1 MKTVKFIIDGKEIE
15 TQEETTI
22 LEAAL
27 EAGIYIP
34 HLCHIPGYGLRSH
47 ASCRMCLVQVEGW
60 RKKKG
65 LVTSCTQPAA
75 EGMVVYTNTPDVVE
89 TRREVLEMIM
99 SEHPDRCFTCT
110 RDERCFLFNVCQR
123 DVVVTDRCLIC
134 AKNGRCEL
142 QVVVDFVGYPQQRFR
157 SAEETVFPII
167 RTNPFIERDWNKCIS
182 CGRCVRVCD
191 EIRGVGVLSFT
202 RRGDHMVVDTIFGD
216 NMEDTGCQFC
226 GQCVLVCPVGAL
238 MKRVNKYVGYPDHTA
253 STICSYCSC
262 GCNLQLEMLDGQII
276 SVMPVRNDEVNKDCL
291 CVKGHFGFDYV
302 QSEARLSGPFVRR
315 SGVLTSAN
323 WDEALDTVARRL
335 TAIKKKHGPEAIGIV
350 ASAECTNE
358 ENYLTQKLAR
368 AVIGTNNLDD
378 GGEPGHKATLKGL
391 TAAFGSAA
399 MTNPMADLEKAGCI
413 FVVGSDI
420 TQTHPIAA
428 LRIKWAVR
436 KGAKLVV
443 ANPREIELRRFAHFW
458 LPNKPGT
465 EVALVNGIMQVMIEQ
480 ELWDRSFVEERCEQF
495 EALAASLGQYTPERV
510 SEIAGVPQEDIVAA
524 ARLLAT
530 AGRDPEYRVPAV
542 FDSLVYEVGS
552 QGETDGLCIIYGSG
566 LTHHSNALDGV
577 QALANLALLTGC
589 LGREG
594 GGLYP
599 LAGQNN
605 VQGACDMG
613 ALPDHLP
620 GFQRLDDEAARH
632 RFETAWGVETLPEK
646 AGLTLLEMLKAAHEG
661 KIKAL
666 YVIGQNPLLLAP
678 DPDYVKECLEA
689 LDFLV
694 VQDFFLTE
702 TAQLADVVLAGV
714 SFAEKEGTF
723 TNAERRVQR
732 VRKVMEPIEE
742 AKPDWGIICELAEKM
757 QGEEKAVSF
766 SYNDPS
772 EVMSEINRLVPIYG
786 GITYEHLEQGGIQWP
801 CPAPDHPGTP
811 VLYRDGFDRGKGRF
825 VPVEYKALDD
835 QPDEEYPYYLN
846 VGSILFHH
854 HVGKMSLCSNSLVGI
869 SPECLLEI
877 NPQDAEKLGVTEGDV
892 VKVAS
897 RRGELT
903 IRAKVSDRSQPG
915 QVFTTFHYPDKAV
928 NRLLGRVSE
937 PGKEF
942 PELGTCAV
950 RLERVEE
957 PAVEE
962 PEKALAEQMSQ
973 AT

>member
-1 MKTVKFIIDGKEIE
+1 MKTVKFTIDGKEIE
-15 TQEETTI
+15 TPEGTTI

-27 EAGIYIP
+27 AAGIYIP

-75 EGMVVYTNTPDVVE
+75 EGMVVYTTTPDVVE

-110 RDERCFLFNVCQR
+110 RDEHCFLFNVCQR
-123 DVVVTDRCLIC
+123 DDVVTDRCLIC

-142 QVVVDFVGYPQQRFR
+142 QKVVNFVGYPQQRFR
-157 SAEETVFPII
+157 SAEEHVFPII

-191 EIRGVGVLSFT
+191 EIRGVGVLTFT
-202 RRGDHMVVDTIFGD
+202 RRGKHMVVDTIFGD
-216 NMEDTGCQFC
+216 SMEDTGCQFC
-226 GQCVLVCPVGAL
+226 GQCVLVCPTGSL
-238 MKRVNKYVGYPDHTA
+238 MKRVNKYVGYPDYSV

-276 SVMPVRNDEVNKDCL
+276 SVTPHRNDEVNKDCL

-302 QSEARLSGPFVRR
+302 QAEARLSGPFVKR
-315 SGVLTSAN
+315 SGVLTRTT

-335 TAIKKKHGPEAIGIV
+335 TEIKDKYGPQAIGIV
-350 ASAECTNE
+350 ASAEGTNE

-368 AVIGTNNLDD
+368 AVIGTNNIDD
-378 GGEPGHKATLKGL
+378 GGNPGHKATLKGL
-391 TAAFGSAA
+391 TAALGFAA
-399 MTNPMADLEKAGCI
+399 MTNPMADIEKAGCI
-413 FVVGSDI
+413 FVIGSDI

-436 KGAKLVV
+436 KGAKLIV
-443 ANPREIELRRFAHFW
+443 ANPREIELCRFAHLW
-458 LPNKPGT
+458 LPVKPGT
-465 EVALVNGIMQVMIEQ
+465 EVALLNGMMQVMVGQ

-495 EALAASLGQYTPERV
+495 EALAASLAQYTPEQV
-510 SEIAGVPQEDIVAA
+510 SEISGVPQEDIVTA

-530 AGRDPEYRVPAV
+530 GGRHPEYRAPAV
-542 FDSLVYEVGS
+542 YDSLVYEAGS
-552 QGETDGLCIIYGSG
+552 QGETDSSCLIYGSG
-566 LTHHSNALDGV
+566 ITHHSNALDGV
-577 QALANLALLTGC
+577 HALANLAMLAGC

-613 ALPDHLP
+613 ALPHYLP
-620 GFQRLDDEAARH
+620 GFQRLDDEDARH
-632 RFETAWGVETLPEK
+632 KFETAWGVETLPQK
-646 AGLTLLEMLKAAHEG
+646 PGLALLEMLKAAHEG
-661 KIKAL
+661 KLKAL
-666 YVIGQNPLLLAP
+666 YVIGQNPLLVAP
-678 DPDYVKECLEA
+678 DFDYAKECLEA

-694 VQDFFLTE
+694 VQDFLPTE

-714 SFAEKEGTF
+714 SFAEKDGTF

-742 AKPDWGIICELAEKM
+742 ARPDWRIICELAEKM
-757 QGEEKAVSF
+757 QGDGEKAIFF
-766 SYNDPS
+766 SYADPS
-772 EVMSEINRLVPIYG
+772 EVMGEINGLVPIYG
-786 GITYEHLEQGGIQWP
+786 GITCERLEQGSIQWP
-801 CPAPDHPGTP
+801 CPDSDHPGTP
-811 VLYRDGFDRGKGRF
+811 ILYREGFDRGKGRF
-825 VPVEYKALDD
+825 VPVEYKALDE
-835 QPDEEYPYYLN
+835 QPDEEYPYYLSI
-846 VGSILFHH
+846 GSILFHH
-854 HVGKMSLCSNSLVGI
+854 HVGKMSMNSRSLVGI
-869 SPECLLEI
+869 APECLLEI
-877 NPQDAEKLGVTEGDV
+877 NPQDAEKLGVIEGDM
-892 VKVAS
+892 VKVTS
-897 RRGELT
+897 RQGEL
-903 IRAKVSDRSQPG
+903 ILRAEVTDRSQPG

-928 NRLLGRVSE
+928 NRLLPFAVGQ
-937 PGKEF
+937 F
-942 PELGTCAV
+942 PELNTCAV
-950 RLERVEE
+950 KLERVEE
-957 PAVEE
+957 TAGEE
-962 PEKALAEQMSQ
+962 AEKVLTEQISG